1 MNKKKILFL
10 CSGGGGNLR
19 FVHEAIKRNW
29 LPEFEIVEVISDRP
43 CLAIDFAENNGLRN
57 QCIDFNADKQRTL
70 IEQIRFCQPDV
81 IITTVHKILSADFVQ
96 EFSGKMINLHYSLL
110 PSFAGSIG
118 TEPVRSAI
126 KYGSCIGGA
135 TVHEVT
141 NEVDAGRPKAQ
152 AAFSLAPEDI
162 IELVMDIEFRAG
174 CVLLLTALA
183 SWDDP
188 ARIVWSGRICSL
200 KDRMVLVNPSISLP
214 DDLSQEYFWN
224 LLK

>member
-1 MNKKKILFL
+1 MNKKKVLFL

-29 LPEFEIVEVISDRP
+29 LAEFEIIEVISDRP
-43 CLAIDFAENNGLRN
+43 CQAIDFAENNGLSTK
-57 QCIDFNADKQRTL
+57 CVDFNGDRQRTL
-70 IEQIRFCQPDV
+70 IEQIRLCGPDV
-81 IITTVHKILSADFVQ
+81 IITTVHKILNTDFVQ
-96 EFSGKMINLHYSLL
+96 EFRGKMINLHYSLL

-118 TEPVRSAI
+118 VEPVKAAI
-126 KYGSCIGGA
+126 KYGSCIAGA

-141 NEVDAGRPKAQ
+141 SEVDAGRPKAQ

-162 IELVMDIEFRAG
+162 VESVMDIEFRAG
-174 CVLLLTALA
+174 CVLLLIALK
-183 SWDDP
+183 SWGDATRVD
-188 ARIVWSGRICSL
+188 WSGRISIL
-200 KDRMVLVNPSISLP
+200 KGRMVLINPSISLP